1 MVGLVVEVLI
11 IITLMDPVQEHL
23 VKVIMEVMVVQLFKP
38 LLVAEAA
45 AVVLV
50 KWVVTEA
57 VLVAVAVVLD
67 IKII

>member
-11 IITLMDPVQEHL
+11 IITLMDQVQEHL
-23 VKVIMEVMVVQLFKP
+23 VKVIMEVMEVQLFKP

-50 KWVVTEA
+50 
-57 VLVAVAVVLD
+57 L
-67 IKII
+67 